1 VIRVDERSNGSSVA
15 LTRGAELEVVLAE
28 NPGTGYR
35 WHVSR
40 DPAPR
45 CVAAG
50 DKFVPG
56 NRPGAPGVH
65 VWRWRAAQPGTAELA
80 FELRRRWESKPA
92 RSFALRLIVS

>member
-1 VIRVDERSNGSSVA
+1 VIRVDEHGNGSSVA
-15 LTRGAELEVVLAE
+15 LRRGAELEVVLAE

-45 CVAAG
+45 AVPAG

-56 NRPGAPGVH
+56 TRPGAAGVH
-65 VWRWRAAQPGTAELA
+65 VWRWRAAQAGTAELA
-80 FELRRRWESKPA
+80 FELVRRWESRAA
-92 RSFALRLIVS
+92 RSFAIRLIVS